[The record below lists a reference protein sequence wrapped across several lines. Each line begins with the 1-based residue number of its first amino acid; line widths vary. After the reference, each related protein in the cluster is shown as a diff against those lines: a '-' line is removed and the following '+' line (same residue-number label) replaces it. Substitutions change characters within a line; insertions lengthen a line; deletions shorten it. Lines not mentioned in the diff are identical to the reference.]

1 MLSQNVKPYKGKS
14 AKMAET
20 DQNTTEIEIKLY
32 NHYIYRFI
40 RY

>member
-1 MLSQNVKPYKGKS
+1 
-14 AKMAET
+14 MAET

-40 RY
+40 WYQTFQKVV